1 MFSFSP
7 TCGRRRRRCRC
18 CLLLLWRWLEGDVCV
33 VRAGGLVPGL
43 VPLPHGEAARRVDP
57 RAVLRPVAALHLAD
71 PDGAI
76 FL

>member
-1 MFSFSP
+1 MLSLSP
-7 TCGRRRRRCRC
+7 TCGRRRRRCRR
-18 CLLLLWRWLEGDVCV
+18 LLLLRRGWLEGDVGV